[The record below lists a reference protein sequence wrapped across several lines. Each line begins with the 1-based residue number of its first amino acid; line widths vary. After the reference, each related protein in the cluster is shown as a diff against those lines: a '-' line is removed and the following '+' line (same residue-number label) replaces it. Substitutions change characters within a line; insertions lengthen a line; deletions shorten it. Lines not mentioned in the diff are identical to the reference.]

1 MDTTGSRKPVLVG
14 VKNPDV
20 VQQLVRTAGDLA
32 RLGSGSIRLVS
43 VSVKPQDSPF
53 GVFTDETIIR
63 QYADDSHELLERAT
77 PPAGVSIDRDV
88 VVARSATKGLLA
100 AVDETEP
107 DALVIGWHR
116 GSGPGNAILG
126 TTVDAL
132 IERAQCDLY
141 VERVGREANGVDSV
155 LLPVAGG
162 PHVDAAAR
170 IGKAIAA
177 RNDARVS
184 VLSVATS
191 ETGRDRTTAFIDE
204 ARGSL
209 QDADGPDVSIET
221 TVEESADATDA
232 IVDAASA
239 HDVIVLG
246 ATRRGS
252 LRRKLVGSVPRA
264 VVDRIGQTVIIA
276 RDGDAVG
283 GPVHR
288 LGELIRR

>member
-1 MDTTGSRKPVLVG
+1 MDESGSLKPVLVG

-43 VSVKPQDSPF
+43 VSVKPRDSPF

-100 AVDETEP
+100 AVEETHP

-116 GSGPGNAILG
+116 GSGPSDAILG

-177 RNDARVS
+177 RNDARVVVIS
-184 VLSVATS
+184 ATTPNTARNQASASVA
-191 ETGRDRTTAFIDE
+191 EGRSA
-204 ARGSL
+204 L
-209 QDADGPDVSIET
+209 QKAVGPDVPIET
-221 TVEESADATDA
+221 EVMEATDATDA
-232 IVDAASA
+232 IVEEASD

-252 LRRKLVGSVPRA
+252 LRRKLVGSVPRN
-264 VVDRIGQTVIIA
+264 VVERIDGTVIVA

-288 LGELIRR
+288 VGELLRR

>member
-1 MDTTGSRKPVLVG
+1 MDETGSRKPVLVG

-32 RLGSGSIRLVS
+32 RLGSGSVRLVS
-43 VSVKPQDSPF
+43 VSVKPRDSPF

-63 QYADDSHELLERAT
+63 QYADESHELLERAT
-77 PPAGVSIDRDV
+77 PPSDVSIDRDV
-88 VVARSATKGLLA
+88 VVARSATRGLLA
-100 AVDETEP
+100 AVDETDP
-107 DALVIGWHR
+107 DALVIGWYS
-116 GSGPGNAILG
+116 GSGPSDAILG
-126 TTVDAL
+126 TTVDTL

-141 VERVGREANGVDSV
+141 VERVGREADGVDSV

-184 VLSVATS
+184 VLSVATAD
-191 ETGRDRTTAFIDE
+191 TGTDQAAASVAE
-204 ARGSL
+204 ARGAL
-209 QDADGPDVSIET
+209 QEAAGPDVSIET
-221 TVEESADATDA
+221 AVEQASDTTAA
-232 IVDAASA
+232 IVAAASA
-239 HDVIVLG
+239 HDVVVLG

-252 LRRKLVGSVPRA
+252 LRRKLVGSVPRQ
-264 VVDRIGQTVIIA
+264 VVDRIDGTVIIA

>member
-1 MDTTGSRKPVLVG
+1 MEDPRTSRPVLVG
-14 VKNPDV
+14 VKDPDI
-20 VQQLVRTAGDLA
+20 VQQLVRSAGDLA

-43 VSVKPQDSPF
+43 VSVKPRDSPF

-63 QYADDSHELLERAT
+63 QYADESQELLERAT

-88 VVARSATKGLLA
+88 VVARSATRGLLA
-100 AVDETEP
+100 AVGETDP

-116 GSGPGNAILG
+116 GSGPSDAILG

-162 PHVDAAAR
+162 PHVEAVAKM
-170 IGKAIAA
+170 GTAIAA
-177 RNDARVS
+177 RNDARVV
-184 VLSVATS
+184 VLSVATADS
-191 ETGRDRTTAFIDE
+191 DKEQAAAFVAE
-204 ARGSL
+204 ARGAL
-209 QDADGPDVSIET
+209 QNARGPDVPIET
-221 TVEESADATDA
+221 TVEEAADPTEA
-232 IVDAASA
+232 IVEAASA
-239 HDVIVLG
+239 HDVVVLG

-252 LRRKLVGSVPRA
+252 LRRKLVGSVPRQ
-264 VVDRIGQTVIIA
+264 VVDRIDRTVIIA
-276 RDGDAVG
+276 RDGDTVG